1 MKQKNLIMLGV
12 AMACGLVAA
21 ILVAKLSAGG
31 DKGPEMGKVLVAKK
45 DIPLTTKLDEKEMD
59 TWVVWADMPKT
70 MIPPDAVVDIELLKN
85 KEVNRTLKA
94 GNVITITDLGV
105 SAGISLP
112 DGCKQITVKVAG
124 ADAVE
129 GFARPGSKVDVIFVE
144 KLPSGKSRSAQILR
158 DMLVLAVGKVDQLK
172 EGTGRAIAQVESMS
186 LAVTDKQAHLLTH
199 AEDRGRL
206 KFVLRGPNHVD
217 VKAFVEGKIEWEENP
232 LEMDVGPSLIQSAP
246 KETTTETIVFAKK
259 AVPLNTLVNA
269 ENMAEYFGTLEVKTA
284 PDGAFKKAEDLKG
297 LYIVRALESGQNLL
311 RAAVAK
317 APAAVE
323 TTETPDG
330 PVVKAVEPA
339 KLPRFEQVIQEGGHV
354 RRLVWLE
361 TAPGKWKQFDSA
373 KAADDY
379 IPEPAAKAD
388 GKPADETKPTG
399 N

>member
-59 TWVVWADMPKT
+59 TWVIWADMPKT
-70 MIPPDAVVDIELLKN
+70 MIPPDAVTDIEALKN

-94 GNVITITDLGV
+94 GNVITVTDLGAA
-105 SAGISLP
+105 AGIALP
-112 DGCKQITVKVAG
+112 DGCKQITVKVTG

-186 LAVTDKQAHLLTH
+186 LAVTDKQAHLLAH

-217 VKAFVEGKIEWEENP
+217 AKAFVEGKIEWEENP
-232 LEMDVGPSLIQSAP
+232 LEMDAGPSLIQSAP
-246 KETTTETIVFAKK
+246 KETTESIVFAKK
-259 AVPLNTLVNA
+259 AVPLNTLLNA
-269 ENMAEYFGTLEVKTA
+269 ENVIEFFGVLEVKTA
-284 PDGAFKKAEDLKG
+284 PDGAFKKSEDLKG
-297 LYIVRALESGQNLL
+297 LYVVRALEPGQNLL

-330 PVVKAVEPA
+330 PVVKAVEPV
-339 KLPRFEQVIQEGGHV
+339 KLPRFEQVIQEGGHT

-388 GKPADETKPTG
+388 EKPAG